1 MSGGRCWGVWQTSQL
16 EQLCPTIS
24 VIYTQLGHKCNR
36 LAGAGIGPIAASV
49 HTIMPQSPA
58 IFSNWALWFCCGQ
71 TWLCRCSHPHKK
83 CHITVSL
90 LLMEKDRS
98 RFHLDLPFL
107 FFLSIKQTT
116 SHVTSSQIVVLF
128 QPLVRFVL

>member
-1 MSGGRCWGVWQTSQL
+1 MSGGRCWSVWQTSQL

-71 TWLCRCSHPHKK
+71 TWLCRCSHPQKMSYHCGPTFDGERQVK
-83 CHITVSL
+83 ISFGFTLSL
-90 LLMEKDRS
+90 FFQSSRQQVMLLHRKVLS
-98 RFHLDLPFL
+98 SFHL
-107 FFLSIKQTT
+107 
-116 SHVTSSQIVVLF
+116 
-128 QPLVRFVL
+128 